1 PGPLD
6 EPTPQG
12 VPCRRK
18 TPETQPSPRTANHP
32 PGGSMNGRMI
42 EVLVSPTG
50 EVSVQTK
57 GFAGSDCLQASK
69 FLEQSLGA
77 TTTDRK
83 ATEFYQ
89 EVPTEQQLHQ

>member
-1 PGPLD
+1 M
-6 EPTPQG
+6 
-12 VPCRRK
+12 
-18 TPETQPSPRTANHP
+18 S
-32 PGGSMNGRMI
+32 GRVI

-69 FLEQSLGA
+69 FLEQSLGV

-83 ATEFYQ
+83 TTEFYQ
-89 EVPTEQQLHQ
+89 EVPVQQQLQQ